1 MEVLSRFQSVDDLV
15 DKVDILF
22 SRLDADGSGE
32 LGFAEMSDGL
42 HGIIP
47 KMYLSLENMIDLKQS
62 LEGDDSDQGGH
73 QIAGQS
79 FGPGVSSATLDRTRT
94 WTGGGM
100 GTAAYG
106 SQGHLNMWEAV
117 PDIAA
122 EAPATNMLAQ
132 VAA

>member
-1 MEVLSRFQSVDDLV
+1 MLVNIIIAVLLDEFLSTMGAHRQKVSALAAKAGERALYLDPLMEVLSKFQSVDDLV

-62 LEGDDSDQGGH
+62 LKEDDSDQRGH

-79 FGPGVSSATLDRTRT
+79 FG
-94 WTGGGM
+94 
-100 GTAAYG
+100 
-106 SQGHLNMWEAV
+106 
-117 PDIAA
+117 
-122 EAPATNMLAQ
+122 
-132 VAA
+132 